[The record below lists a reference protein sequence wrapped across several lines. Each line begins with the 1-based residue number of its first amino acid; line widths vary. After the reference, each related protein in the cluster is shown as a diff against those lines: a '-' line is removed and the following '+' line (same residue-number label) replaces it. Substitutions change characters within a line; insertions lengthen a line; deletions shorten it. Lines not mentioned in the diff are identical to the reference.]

1 MATISASK
9 FNLSRA
15 QNALLTIESEKEIS
29 YFLTNFNLPGMS
41 IGAISIANPFKV
53 HNEPGNTLTYEDLEV
68 ECIVSENF
76 DNWKSSVDWLKTA
89 STGTGTSFPTAN
101 EGKMVRK
108 SGSIVLLTNNGNRF
122 GDIGIFNMFPTTIG
136 SISFDMQAAEPTP
149 LTFSMTLS
157 FESYSINFD
166 ANAEI

>member
-9 FNLSRA
+9 FNLSRS
-15 QNALLTIESEKEIS
+15 QNAVLTIEAEKNIS
-29 YFLTNFNLPGMS
+29 YFLTNFNLPGLS
-41 IGAISIANPFKV
+41 IGAVPVANPFKV

-68 ECIVSENF
+68 ECIVGENF
-76 DNWKSSVDWLKTA
+76 DNWKDSVDWLKTG
-89 STGTGTSFPTAN
+89 SDGFSYRTEPN
-101 EGKMVRK
+101 KKMLRR

-122 GDIGIFNMFPTTIG
+122 GDIGIYNMFPITIG
-136 SISFDMQAAEPTP
+136 SISFDMQNAEPTP

-157 FESYSINFD
+157 YESYKVNFD